1 MNRVI
6 PETLTFSDL
15 IYFHSRTSRLIIQDA
30 SIWSRHMPIR
40 RQWKWK
46 SLLERSW
53 SRRLSCRG
61 IFEILLS
68 LSLFSLIFSFRR
80 KEISETVNY
89 VNWGTSKEYLKHR
102 KQLVVLSLTPVLSC
116 RWQSPRSFHRVYNT
130 ILRPLFRAV
139 CQFSRIYNDTSLS
152 LSVYTSAP
160 HLWCEHS
167 NLPVNFGADHGAGGG
182 HRCSVNWSWY
192 VEQTNFSHLHSWE
205 SALNRPRTTDFATRE
220 SVDD

>member
-68 LSLFSLIFSFRR
+68 LSLFSFIFSFRR

-130 ILRPLFRAV
+130 ILRPLFLAV

-152 LSVYTSAP
+152 LSLSVYVCPS
-160 HLWCEHS
+160 
-167 NLPVNFGADHGAGGG
+167 
-182 HRCSVNWSWY
+182 SVM
-192 VEQTNFSHLHSWE
+192 
-205 SALNRPRTTDFATRE
+205 RTQQFTG
-220 SVDD
+220 

>member
-30 SIWSRHMPIR
+30 RIFR
-40 RQWKWK
+40 R
-46 SLLERSW
+46 SVRRLNDNENEDRYCERSW

-61 IFEILLS
+61 ISEGNEIFLS
-68 LSLFSLIFSFRR
+68 LSLFSFIFSSRR
-80 KEISETVNY
+80 KEISETLNY

-139 CQFSRIYNDTSLS
+139 CQFSRIYNDASLSLS
-152 LSVYTSAP
+152 LSVSAP

-167 NLPVNFGADHGAGGG
+167 NLPVNFGADHGQAAAIAVPLIGRGTL
-182 HRCSVNWSWY
+182 S
-192 VEQTNFSHLHSWE
+192 
-205 SALNRPRTTDFATRE
+205 RPTLVTCIRGK
-220 SVDD
+220 VH